1 MRPVLIIFFLFF
13 SEITYAS
20 HAAGL
25 DITYEC
31 ISSNQYRITVRFYRE
46 CSGIGA
52 PFDFGGSTGYLN
64 LSNAIGYS
72 SNFTLNSITSNPP
85 PVYPNISSSPSCPY
99 TGTCSPG
106 GSTPQT
112 EVYTYQGIIN
122 LPYQRN
128 DWTITAAMYARNPSI
143 TTVTSAN
150 NYSICVQAII
160 NNTNS
165 VGCNSSPTWNSY
177 PPGYLCVNSNT
188 NYSVAATDLDGDSLV
203 YSLINPLNN
212 YTGGWNGYVNT
223 VTNVPYNGGY
233 NFMSP
238 YTGTISFDPLFGN
251 MSFFP
256 TSQLTTIWA
265 VKLEEYRNGV
275 LIGSIIRDIQSTI
288 LSCNNNPPN
297 LTGIDTLILAG
308 PLVNSFNFCANGN
321 SVMTFD
327 INGLT
332 SPPGGS
338 TNITMSVT
346 NLPNNS
352 TFTIS
357 NNNTNNPIGTFTWI
371 PQYADLLNSPF
382 FFTVDLIDDACISN
396 TTSYTYQID
405 LTSSSGFTFVDI
417 TQNVSCPGFSDGSID
432 VTVGGVTGVPIY
444 SWIGPNGFTA
454 NTEDISNLDT
464 GQYILSVTDQDGCTS
479 VSTYNIG
486 LNSYSL
492 NTSSFDISCNGLSD
506 GSVDLSVFGG
516 TLPYTYLWS
525 NGATT
530 QDLTN
535 IPAGFYSVVV
545 TDGTGCSSTLSNI
558 EIQEP
563 SSMSVSGYVSS
574 SYNGQDISCYG
585 GFDGQIT
592 ASISGGMFPYT
603 YAINNSSYSTANTF
617 NGLTAGTY
625 NISYK
630 DANGCVISENIN
642 LTQPTSI
649 QTSIFNYNNISCWG
663 YTDGLIDIEI
673 TGGTQNISSPFYNVS
688 WTATNGYNSSSTD
701 LNFIGSPATYTATIT
716 DANGC
721 LGIPISQYISEP
733 LPLEAQTTVTE
744 VSCYGYSDGSI
755 DLTVTG
761 GAYPYIYTYIW
772 TDTLG
777 FSSVLEDIQGLTAGT
792 YTYDVV
798 DQNGCSLE
806 LPILRDVL
814 VPEPAEIIVSS
825 IVTLIDC
832 YGNTNGSIDLN
843 ITGITGTPNIS
854 WTGPNNFYSNTS
866 SISGLSAGIYN
877 VVVTDPTTSCTFPLS
892 EIMNPISTYN
902 IDTNSVDITC
912 RDSSD
917 GLINITSY
925 NLINPTYTW
934 SGPAGFSSLLE
945 DISGLS
951 PGFYQVLV
959 NDDNN
964 CPVTYTFNIKEPNAL
979 SVLSSISRVACEGGS
994 DGEISLIVTGG
1005 TNPYS
1010 YTWSNAANNLP
1021 FNNNLSAGP
1030 YSVTVSDGNNCIW
1043 NENYVIETEPF
1054 DTIGVTV
1061 KHIKCKGY
1069 LTGEIDINGI
1079 NGGVAPYNYLWSN
1092 GSNLE
1097 DLIYI
1102 GAGTYNVSITDA
1114 TGCTI
1119 NRYVSITEPSQEISV
1134 ISTKFPTKC
1143 FSSFDG
1149 KATLN
1154 ISGGIAPYSVDWLG
1168 VNPDSLGI
1176 GLYQYQVIDSNSC
1189 MFTDDI
1195 IITGPDSMILSATN
1209 ITHVQCYGEKTG
1221 EINLTV
1227 QSNTGTSPYSY
1238 SWKGP
1243 NLFTSN
1249 NKDIYNLSAGEYTCT
1264 VTDDN
1269 DCQVEA
1275 TFNITQPDNTI
1286 ASLQLSTPNY
1296 SGYNV
1301 SCKDGDNGWIEVDI
1315 EGGVPPFS
1323 FLWDNG
1329 ETTQNIYDLSA
1340 GIYQLTL
1347 SDALLCNTNYEIY
1360 ITEPATYVSGTLF
1373 KLDYA
1378 SYGVSCYGKDDG
1390 MIFVQPTGGVG
1401 GYTYDWTKNNIPII
1415 GVDNDTLFNLY
1426 SDNYQLFLYD
1436 QNGCLFS
1443 DSITLSE
1450 PDPFVFDTLIFAPD
1464 TCELG
1469 KGLGL
1474 AQMKGGVLGYQYF
1487 WTNVQGDTLSLEYF
1501 VDTLSEG
1508 NYYITVQDTNLCT
1521 VNNNIFIDNLASPI
1535 ADFTI
1540 NPYRRKFQEQ
1550 LDDPFVFID
1559 NSQTFEQQIIS
1570 WNWDFQYNN
1579 MSVNFIG
1586 SDSIISYSYSEVGL
1600 YNVLLEIE
1608 TEYNCFDTITKK
1620 VLVDYYDI
1628 FIPDAFTPGNG
1639 DDLKLNDTYKVS
1651 LYPDSWLDFKIIIYS
1666 KWGGIVYSSDDPE
1679 EGWDGTINNNGNA
1692 ISGAYTYYIEVRN
1705 IYDEIHKYEGIIKL
1719 LR

>member
-1 MRPVLIIFFLFF
+1 MLYLLIFCVNCINAQIISNVAPNNDPNHLIQNVLVGGGVTISNISFTGDNQQIGYFSAGGSIGMQEGIVLSSGYAVDGQYGGNPATTWPATGCPNNPNTICNDLFTVANSVPGMIGQSF
-13 SEITYAS
+13 SV
-20 HAAGL
+20 
-25 DITYEC
+25 
-31 ISSNQYRITVRFYRE
+31 SSVNDVAVLEFDFIPESDTVRFNYSFASE
-46 CSGIGA
+46 EYLTWINTSFNDVFGFFISGPGIVG
-52 PFDFGGSTGYLN
+52 P
-64 LSNAIGYS
+64 YS
-72 SNFTLNSITSNPP
+72 SPPGFPNGSQNIAFIPGTNLPITISSVNPGINGQYYNSGDPPLSYNGYTSVFTALAIVQPCETYHIRLAIADGTDSYLDSGVLLEANSF
-85 PVYPNISSSPSCPY
+85 SSPSLDVAAYGVAISSDTLQIPCNSTINLEAQVTSGY
-99 TGTCSPG
+99 SVLWNT
-106 GSTPQT
+106 GSTSN
-112 EVYTYQGIIN
+112 VIN
-122 LPYQRN
+122 VGAGQYYFSVSYGSAGSCVLFS
-128 DWTITAAMYARNPSI
+128 D
-143 TTVTSAN
+143 TVTIIEN
-150 NYSICVQAII
+150 TSISLS
-160 NNTNS
+160 S
-165 VGCNSSPTWNSY
+165 VH
-177 PPGYLCVNSNT
+177 SNT
-188 NYSVAATDLDGDSLV
+188 
-203 YSLINPLNN
+203 
-212 YTGGWNGYVNT
+212 
-223 VTNVPYNGGY
+223 
-233 NFMSP
+233 
-238 YTGTISFDPLFGN
+238 
-251 MSFFP
+251 
-256 TSQLTTIWA
+256 
-265 VKLEEYRNGV
+265 
-275 LIGSIIRDIQSTI
+275 
-288 LSCNNNPPN
+288 
-297 LTGIDTLILAG
+297 
-308 PLVNSFNFCANGN
+308 
-321 SVMTFD
+321 
-327 INGLT
+327 
-332 SPPGGS
+332 
-338 TNITMSVT
+338 
-346 NLPNNS
+346 
-352 TFTIS
+352 
-357 NNNTNNPIGTFTWI
+357 
-371 PQYADLLNSPF
+371 
-382 FFTVDLIDDACISN
+382 
-396 TTSYTYQID
+396 
-405 LTSSSGFTFVDI
+405 
-417 TQNVSCPGFSDGSID
+417 
-432 VTVGGVTGVPIY
+432 
-444 SWIGPNGFTA
+444 
-454 NTEDISNLDT
+454 
-464 GQYILSVTDQDGCTS
+464 
-479 VSTYNIG
+479 
-486 LNSYSL
+486 
-492 NTSSFDISCNGLSD
+492 SCNGLSD